1 MIFPSTG
8 DLRQRGTHRMANRH
22 QYPTPTAMSSGST
35 QRPSFNP
42 HPLALLAVAFAA
54 GILLAHFS
62 SLTLRLTIG
71 AAALCSLL
79 ALVGFK
85 HRRLNV
91 ATTFIVL
98 AFTCLGAACALVER
112 GSVGVERVRRLYEE
126 GRVASG
132 DPLEV
137 TGVAVRAPEFAPDGF
152 YLTLRVES
160 VRVRGAEHAA
170 AGAVELFAPVGDAV
184 AQREYEEL
192 ELRRGARVRVLVALE
207 RAEKFRNPGGSSL
220 TEFLERRG
228 VDAAGTIKSPLLL
241 ERLDDER
248 VFVPLVW
255 LEAWRER
262 LRVRMSELFTAE
274 TAGVLQAALL
284 GNRYGLSRASAE
296 RFREGGTF
304 HVLVISGLHISFIG
318 GLVLLSMRRV
328 MPHRRAWQFVVSC
341 VVLWTYA
348 VGVGA
353 ESSVVRAA
361 LMFTLVAL
369 APVVGRRG
377 ATLNALGGAA
387 LVLLVY
393 RPAEL
398 FDPSFQLTFLSVLGI
413 VALGWPLLERL
424 REVGAWH
431 PTRAT
436 PHPPACPQWFRVLG
450 ESLFWS
456 ERAWRRESERNVYSY
471 RLFKTGAGRRLERW
485 RVQRVW
491 RYAFGAMVVS
501 ASVQV
506 MLLPFFVVYFHRVPF
521 ASVVLNIFVGGLM
534 AAASLGALAAMLLAS
549 ISAQAAAPLV
559 WLVEWMN
566 WLMTHSVDPFAQA
579 GIASRRLPEYTGRAA
594 SVYVLYY
601 VPLAVLLTSLAR
613 WRPLH
618 PDITSTEEKGHDAR
632 PRFTLR
638 LHMPRRI
645 MRRLAWGGGAV
656 CLCLIVW
663 HPFSAG
669 RGSSSG
675 RLRLDLLDVGQGDG
689 ALLTFPDGATLL
701 VDAGGRAQ
709 FGTARAGDAEDT
721 TALPFE
727 RDGRGIGEA
736 VVAEYLWWRGLE
748 RVDYIL
754 ATHAHADHMSG
765 LNDIARNFKVRAA
778 LLGQTTAARD
788 ETEFARFTETL
799 RRERVPFEFVARGD
813 RLKFGAATVDV
824 LWPPRTTGD
833 NAGDETQA
841 LSENNNSLVLRV
853 RYGERVFLLTGDI
866 ERAAEAALV
875 AAGDALQSDVVKVAH
890 HGSRTSSSDSFIAAA
905 RPSVAV
911 ISVGHTSPYGH
922 PDANV
927 VARWRASGAQVLQ
940 TGQRGTVTISTDGQ
954 DLRVETYVRE

>member
-1 MIFPSTG
+1 
-8 DLRQRGTHRMANRH
+8 
-22 QYPTPTAMSSGST
+22 MSSGSPH
-35 QRPSFNP
+35 RPSFNP
-42 HPLALLAVAFAA
+42 HPLALLAVALAA

-62 SLTLRLTIG
+62 TLTLRLSLG
-71 AAALCSLL
+71 AAALSASL
-79 ALVGFK
+79 AFVGFK
-85 HRRLNV
+85 RRRLNV

-98 AFTCLGAACALVER
+98 AFGWSGAAFALVEK
-112 GSVGVERVRRLYEE
+112 GSVGAERVRRLYEE

-132 DPLEV
+132 DPLEL

-160 VRVRGAEHAA
+160 VRVRGAEQAA
-170 AGAVELFAPVGDAV
+170 AGAVELFAPVGDARTRV
-184 AQREYEEL
+184 EYEEL

-207 RAEKFRNPGGSSL
+207 RAARFRNPGGSSL

-228 VDAAGTIKSPLLL
+228 IDARGTIKSPSLV
-241 ERLDDER
+241 ERLDDVS

-255 LEAWRER
+255 LDAWRER
-262 LRVRMSELFTAE
+262 LRVGMSELFTAE

-328 MPHRRAWQFVVSC
+328 MPQRRAWQVGVSC
-341 VVLWTYA
+341 VVLWAYA

-369 APVVGRRG
+369 APIAGRRG

-398 FDPSFQLTFLSVLGI
+398 FDPSFQLTFLSVVGI
-413 VALGWPLLERL
+413 VALGWPLVERL

-436 PHPPACPQWFRVLG
+436 PYPPDCPRWFRVLG

-456 ERAWRRESERNVYSY
+456 ERAWRRELERNVYSY

-491 RYAFGAMVVS
+491 RYAFGAMLIS
-501 ASVQV
+501 ASVQL
-506 MLLPFFVVYFHRVPF
+506 MLLPFFVVYFHRVSLV
-521 ASVVLNIFVGGLM
+521 SVFLNIFVGVLM
-534 AAASLGALAAMLLAS
+534 AAASLGALAAMLLTSLSAS
-549 ISAQAAAPLV
+549 AAAPLV
-559 WLVEWMN
+559 WLVECLN
-566 WLMTHSVDPFAQA
+566 WLMAHSVDPFARA
-579 GIASRRLPEYTGRAA
+579 GVASLRLPEYTGRAA
-594 SVYVLYY
+594 LVYVFYY
-601 VPLAVLLTSLAR
+601 VPLAVLLASLAR
-613 WRPLH
+613 WRPLQ
-618 PDITSTEEKGHDAR
+618 PDTTSTEEGNDRRRRFSLR
-632 PRFTLR
+632 PLMGR
-638 LHMPRRI
+638 HI
-645 MRRLAWGGGAV
+645 MQRLAWACGAV

-669 RGSSSG
+669 RAAGG

-689 ALLTFPDGATLL
+689 ALLTFPGGTTLL
-701 VDAGGRAQ
+701 IDAGGRSRFEA
-709 FGTARAGDAEDT
+709 TREKSLRDAEDA

-727 RDGRGIGEA
+727 RDGRDIGES

-748 RVDYIL
+748 SVDYIL
-754 ATHAHADHMSG
+754 ATHAHADHMGG
-765 LNDIARNFKVRAA
+765 LNDIARNFRVRAA
-778 LLGQTTAARD
+778 LLGRIAGD
-788 ETEFARFTETL
+788 EAEFARFAETL
-799 RRERVPFEFVARGD
+799 RRVRVPVELVARGD

-824 LWPPRTTGD
+824 LWPPRTTEDEMGD
-833 NAGDETQA
+833 AQGA
-841 LSENNNSLVLRV
+841 LSENNASLVLRV

-866 ERAAEAALV
+866 EREAEAALV
-875 AAGDALQSDVVKVAH
+875 AAGDALKSDVVKVAH
-890 HGSRTSSSDSFIAAA
+890 HGSRTSSSEAFIAAA
-905 RPSVAV
+905 RPTVAV
-911 ISVGHTSPYGH
+911 VSVGDASPYGH

-940 TGQRGTVTISTDGQ
+940 TGRRGTITISTDGQ
-954 DLRVETYVRE
+954 DLRVETYARE